1 MASPSYNYDYDGN
14 RFDELL
20 FANGEK
26 ILLTEISH
34 AIKTIKDIYE
44 YIDVEKS
51 LYRKKTKMST
61 NPKLVSQKIN
71 RYSKLLK

>member
-1 MASPSYNYDYDGN
+1 MPKKIKKIYLKYPLKE
-14 RFDELL
+14 FQL
-20 FANGEK
+20 FEK
-26 ILLTEISH
+26 SIT
-34 AIKTIKDIYE
+34 KDIYE

>member
-1 MASPSYNYDYDGN
+1 MPKKIKKNLSEVSLKE
-14 RFDELL
+14 FQL
-20 FANGEK
+20 FEK
-26 ILLTEISH
+26 SIT
-34 AIKTIKDIYE
+34 KDIYE